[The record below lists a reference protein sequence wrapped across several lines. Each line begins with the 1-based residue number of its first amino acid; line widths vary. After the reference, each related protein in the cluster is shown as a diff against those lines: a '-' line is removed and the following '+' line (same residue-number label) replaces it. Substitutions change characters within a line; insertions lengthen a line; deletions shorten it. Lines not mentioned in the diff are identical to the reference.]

1 MEDLSIVKPSAISLT
16 KIRGETNQKK
26 KKKKKKKT
34 TKIFSNPHNLAS
46 VGAFIFLEE
55 TIKKD

>member
-16 KIRGETNQKK
+16 KIRGETNQ
-26 KKKKKKKT
+26 KKKT